1 MGGSIASVAGLRT
14 RTLAGRRSWTALA
27 PRPRRTIVLAA
38 IGWLGLGGGG
48 NALAQELSGWPPLPR
63 TEAVRELSL
72 AEALLLARS
81 NNPLYLQ
88 AADVAASA
96 AWGVREAYGQLLPSV
111 TASGTLAY
119 SGHGQQLIGNFTGD
133 DLGAGSTDYLISNY
147 SLGVSQSY
155 GPSTYYGLSRSRAE
169 RSAAGA
175 WLSAEGYELESRV
188 TVRYLAALR
197 AEEARLV
204 AGRQLVQAEENLELA
219 EARFGAGAVPGTD
232 LRQAEVERGRAAVA
246 LVRAGNAART
256 EEARLLGEIGVVAA
270 SPLELVTRFEVFRP
284 SLALDGLLGPA
295 AERHPRLTALRES
308 ERARDAALSEAR
320 GSYLPTLTVS
330 ARWSGFTRE
339 IRNTDYLIA
348 SARSSADSRARSC
361 EFNNRIAAG
370 LSSELPGY
378 PQECGRFAVTPGQEA
393 RILDENRIFPFGFE
407 RQPVSLAAT
416 VSLPVFQGL
425 GRQRRIEEARTA
437 ARASTHA
444 RRAEEL
450 RVRTEVTAAHG
461 NLLAAYEVVQI
472 ETGNVELATRQLD
485 LAQERYRLGAALFLE
500 LLEAQSSA
508 AVAELDL
515 LNAVYDFH
523 GAWVELRR
531 AAGINLAPPGGEG

>member
-1 MGGSIASVAGLRT
+1 MGGSVVSVAGLRV
-14 RTLAGRRSWTALA
+14 RASVGRRTWPAL
-27 PRPRRTIVLAA
+27 PRCPRRTLMLAA
-38 IGWLGLGGGG
+38 IGWLGLGGGRSI
-48 NALAQELSGWPPLPR
+48 LAQEAFGRLLPAR
-63 TEAVRELSL
+63 DVTVRELSL
-72 AEALLLARS
+72 GEALLLARS
-81 NNPLYLQ
+81 NNPFYLQ
-88 AADVAASA
+88 AADAAASA

-175 WLSAEGYELESRV
+175 WLNAEGYELESRV

-197 AEEARLV
+197 AEEARVV
-204 AGRQLVQAEENLELA
+204 AERQLVQAEENLELA
-219 EARFGAGAVPGTD
+219 EARYAAGAVPGTD

-246 LVRAGNAART
+246 FVRAGNAARV
-256 EEARLLGEIGVVAA
+256 EEARLIGEIGIVWAG
-270 SPLELVTRFEVFRP
+270 PLALVTRFEIFRP
-284 SLALDGLLGPA
+284 SLGLDGLLGPA
-295 AERHPRLTALRES
+295 AESHPRLTALRES
-308 ERARDAALSEAR
+308 ERARDAALSEAK

-339 IRNTDYLIA
+339 IRNIDYLIA

-370 LSSELPGY
+370 LSLELPGY

-393 RILDENRIFPFGFE
+393 RILDENRVFPFGFE

-425 GRQRRIEEARTA
+425 ARQRRIEEARTA

-485 LAQERYRLGAALFLE
+485 LAQERYGLGAALFLE

-531 AAGINLAPPGGEG
+531 AAGINLAPPGGDE

>member
-1 MGGSIASVAGLRT
+1 MGRSDASAAGLRT
-14 RTLAGRRSWTALA
+14 RTFAGRRSRTALA
-27 PRPRRTIVLAA
+27 PRNRRTLVLAA
-38 IGWLGLGGGG
+38 IGWLGLGGRG
-48 NALAQELSGWPPLPR
+48 NTLAQELSGRPPLPR
-63 TEAVRELSL
+63 AETVRELSL
-72 AEALLLARS
+72 AEALLRARS

-96 AWGVREAYGQLLPSV
+96 AWGVREAYGQLLPSI

-246 LVRAGNAART
+246 LVRAGNAAKA

-270 SPLELVTRFEVFRP
+270 GALELVTRFEVFRP

-295 AERHPRLTALRES
+295 VEGHPRLTALRES
-308 ERARDAALSEAR
+308 EHARDAALSEAK

-393 RILDENRIFPFGFE
+393 RILNENRVFPFGFE

-531 AAGINLAPPGGEG
+531 AAGINLTPPGGEG

>member
-1 MGGSIASVAGLRT
+1 MGGSVASVAGR
-14 RTLAGRRSWTALA
+14 RVRASVGRWTTAALL
-27 PRPRRTIVLAA
+27 PCPRRTLMLTA
-38 IGWLGLGGGG
+38 IGWLGLGGVGSV
-48 NALAQELSGWPPLPR
+48 LAQEASGRLPPAPDA
-63 TEAVRELSL
+63 TVRELSL
-72 AEALLLARS
+72 TEALLLARS

-88 AADVAASA
+88 AADAATSA
-96 AWGVREAYGQLLPSV
+96 AWSVREAYGQLLPSV

-197 AEEARLV
+197 AEEARIV
-204 AGRQLVQAEENLELA
+204 AERQLAQAEENLELA

-246 LVRAGNAART
+246 LVRAGNAARA

-270 SPLELVTRFEVFRP
+270 GPLELVTRFEVFRP
-284 SLALDGLLGPA
+284 SLGLDGLLGPA

-308 ERARDAALSEAR
+308 ERARDAALDEAR

-393 RILDENRIFPFGFE
+393 RILDENRVFPFGFE

-425 GRQRRIEEARTA
+425 ARQRRIEEARAA
-437 ARASTHA
+437 ARTSTHA

-485 LAQERYRLGAALFLE
+485 LAQERYGLGAALFLE

-531 AAGINLAPPGGEG
+531 AAGIDLAPPGGAG

>member
-1 MGGSIASVAGLRT
+1 MGPRVASVACLQVQASVGRRT
-14 RTLAGRRSWTALA
+14 RTALS
-27 PRPRRTIVLAA
+27 RCPRRTLVLAA
-38 IGWLGLGGGG
+38 ICWLGLGGGRSL
-48 NALAQELSGWPPLPR
+48 LAQEASGRPPPPR
-63 TEAVRELSL
+63 GATVRKLSL

-88 AADVAASA
+88 VVDAAASA
-96 AWGVREAYGQLLPSV
+96 EWGVREAYGQLLPSV

-188 TVRYLAALR
+188 TVQYLAALR
-197 AEEARLV
+197 AEEARIV
-204 AGRQLVQAEENLELA
+204 AERQLAQAEENLELA

-246 LVRAGNAART
+246 LIRAGNATRA

-270 SPLELVTRFEVFRP
+270 GPLELVTRFEVFRP
-284 SLALDGLLGPA
+284 SLGLDGLLGPA
-295 AERHPRLTALRES
+295 AERHPRLTALRAS
-308 ERARDAALSEAR
+308 ERATDAALGEAR

-378 PQECGRFAVTPGQEA
+378 PQECGRFSVTPGQEA
-393 RILDENRIFPFGFE
+393 LILDENRVFPFGFE

-425 GRQRRIEEARTA
+425 ARQRRIEEARAA
-437 ARASTHA
+437 ARSSTHA
-444 RRAEEL
+444 LRAGEL

-508 AVAELDL
+508 ALAELDL
-515 LNAVYDFH
+515 LNSVYDFH

-531 AAGINLAPPGGEG
+531 AAGIDLAPPGGEG

>member
-1 MGGSIASVAGLRT
+1 MGGSVTSVAGPQT
-14 RTLAGRRSWTALA
+14 QPSAVQRSREAL
-27 PRPRRTIVLAA
+27 PHRPRRTLVLAA
-38 IGWLGLGGGG
+38 IGWLGLGGGESV
-48 NALAQELSGWPPLPR
+48 LAQEASVRPLLPR
-63 TEAVRELSL
+63 AAAVRKLPL
-72 AEALLLARS
+72 AEALRLARS
-81 NNPLYLQ
+81 NNPIYLQ
-88 AADVAASA
+88 AADAAVSA

-147 SLGVSQSY
+147 FLGVSQSY
-155 GPSTYYGLSRSRAE
+155 GPSTYYRLSRSRAE

-175 WLSAEGYELESRV
+175 LLSAEGYELESRV

-197 AEEARLV
+197 AEEARVV
-204 AGRQLVQAEENLELA
+204 AERQLAHAEESLELA

-246 LVRAGNAART
+246 LVRAGNAARA
-256 EEARLLGEIGVVAA
+256 EEARLLGEIGIVAA

-295 AERHPRLTALRES
+295 VGRHPRLAALRES
-308 ERARDAALSEAR
+308 ERARDAALSEAK

-348 SARSSADSRARSC
+348 SARSSAGSRARSC

-370 LSSELPGY
+370 LSSGLPGY

-393 RILDENRIFPFGFE
+393 RILDENRVFPFGFE

-416 VSLPVFQGL
+416 VSLPLFQGL

-437 ARASTHA
+437 ARASTQA

-450 RVRTEVTAAHG
+450 RVRTEVTTAHG

-472 ETGNVELATRQLD
+472 ETENVELATRQLD

-508 AVAELDL
+508 AVAELDF

-531 AAGINLAPPGGEG
+531 AAGINLTPPGGEG